1 VISAGYYLPVIMAM
15 YMQPEPFEQAHSG
28 MHIGRLGGAVVA
40 VSVAG
45 LLLLG
50 IRPNRLLDLAK
61 TSGDGLRAVP
71 AVTTASPAPIGR

>member
-1 VISAGYYLPVIMAM
+1 
-15 YMQPEPFEQAHSG
+15 
-28 MHIGRLGGAVVA
+28 VA

-61 TSGDGLRAVP
+61 TSGDRLGVAP
-71 AVTTASPAPIGR
+71 GATAAAPPFQTSTGR